1 MGTGA
6 GDPFEAATME
16 VRHRGYEL
24 LQQYDPKY
32 FEAFK
37 RLYADATFF
46 REDAALSRVTQE
58 LIMVAVCTATG
69 KALGTRI
76 HTKRALLAGAAPRE
90 ILGALQTAAI
100 PCGMPVLW
108 AGLEV
113 LADELAAAGRTFE

>member
-6 GDPFEAATME
+6 GDHFEETTLE
-16 VRHRGYEL
+16 VRHRGYDL
-24 LQQYDPKY
+24 LRQYDPEY

-37 RLYADATFF
+37 RLYADATFS
-46 REDAALSRVTQE
+46 RQDGALSRKTQE

-69 KALGTRI
+69 RQLGTRI

-90 ILGALQTAAI
+90 ILAALQTTAI

-113 LADELAAAGRTFE
+113 LADELEAAGRAFE

>member
-6 GDPFEAATME
+6 GDRFEETTLE
-16 VRHRGYEL
+16 VRHRGYDL
-24 LQQYDPKY
+24 LRQYDPEY

-37 RLYADATFF
+37 RLYADATFS
-46 REDAALSRVTQE
+46 RPDGALPRKTQE

-69 KALGTRI
+69 RQLGTRI

-90 ILGALQTAAI
+90 ILAALQTTAI

-113 LADELAAAGRTFE
+113 LADELEAAARPFE

>member
-1 MGTGA
+1 MGTDA
-6 GDPFEAATME
+6 GDRFEEATME
-16 VRHRGYEL
+16 VRHRGYDL

-37 RLYADATFF
+37 RLYADATFS
-46 REDAALSRVTQE
+46 REDGALPRKVQE

-69 KALGTRI
+69 KHLGTRI

-90 ILGALQTAAI
+90 ILAALQTTAI

-108 AGLEV
+108 AGLEA
-113 LADELAAAGRTFE
+113 LADELEAAGRAFA